1 MDNRRNGIY
10 FKEENFFFNNQELL
24 DLKNLKICEKNKS
37 FIFKHLEESKKIQN
51 RETIYSVFEE
61 FDIEKYIYD
70 FIKKNY

>member
-10 FKEENFFFNNQELL
+10 LKEENFFFDNQELL
-24 DLKNLKICEKNKS
+24 DLRNLKICEKNKS
-37 FIFKHLEESKKIQN
+37 FIFKHLEEKKKKQN